1 MLETGSQQKPA
12 ASARSSTAPR
22 QALFRAQAAHQ
33 AAQSTTARTQPAP
46 GPAPAAAPMQ
56 EERYR
61 VLHVGCGANS
71 ANRLHRVFGPA
82 HWDEIRLDIDD
93 STKPD
98 ISGSIVDM
106 RGFAEDECC
115 DAIYASHVVEHM
127 LQHEIASALSEFHRV
142 LTPTG
147 FALIRVP
154 DIEAVAQ
161 FIIDGR
167 IDEVIYTSPAGPVTP
182 LDMLYGHGGSIAR
195 GSLAMRHGTAFTQDL
210 MAKRLL
216 TAGFAELRVTR
227 TDTYEIWAAAFMPE
241 ADIPKILADLAEA
254 GTDLHE

>member
-1 MLETGSQQKPA
+1 MLETGSQSKA
-12 ASARSSTAPR
+12 AAPRAATAPR

-33 AAQSTTARTQPAP
+33 AAQQARPAVQAVPQPAP
-46 GPAPAAAPMQ
+46 APVQ
-56 EERYR
+56 DERLR

-71 ANRLHRVFGPA
+71 ANRLHRVFAPA
-82 HWDEIRLDIDD
+82 AWDEIRMDIDD
-93 STKPD
+93 STRPD

-115 DAIYASHVVEHM
+115 DAIYASHVVEHL
-127 LQHEIASALSEFHRV
+127 LQHEIDKGLSEFRRV
-142 LTPTG
+142 LAPTG

-161 FIIDGR
+161 FIVEGR
-167 IDEVIYTSPAGPVTP
+167 IDDVIYTSPAGPVTP

-216 TAGFAELRVTR
+216 KAGFAELRVTR
-227 TDTYEIWAAAFMPE
+227 TETYEIWAAAFMPE
-241 ADIPKILADLAEA
+241 ADIPRILEDLADA
-254 GTDLHE
+254 GTDLRE